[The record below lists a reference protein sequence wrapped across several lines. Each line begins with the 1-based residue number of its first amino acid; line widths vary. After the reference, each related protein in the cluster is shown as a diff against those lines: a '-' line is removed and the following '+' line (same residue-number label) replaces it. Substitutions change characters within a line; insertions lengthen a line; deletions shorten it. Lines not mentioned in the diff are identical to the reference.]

1 MAKETDGGGGKMYRL
16 WRARRV
22 LLWAAALLLPVS
34 CLLTVHLVQTTAAAA
49 PEPLKWVDFTPT
61 YEAMQAALQMDI
73 ATVESETHLDW
84 IESLAWLGCR
94 YGGNFSRYRYS
105 DLAALR
111 KKRESG
117 QSMAE
122 LAEGNPY
129 YDYYYRAYSAVLGA
143 LSGAVTIYVGFCL
156 LWGVDYYTDSFQD
169 KSGIYAQPVALEDL
183 QAVTAYFAYQVSA
196 AADGVA
202 RDGDGVFAEDRRS
215 ILENSVHAYDA
226 LEEEYPLLAFAD
238 TGVKPVYFSRLLSA
252 LDFTGI
258 YCPFTGESNV
268 NVDSPASMLPATA
281 AHELAHQRGITSEQ
295 ECNFLAIL
303 AATTC
308 GDDVYAY
315 SGWLSGY
322 IYLGNALY
330 RVDPEA
336 YWAIRN
342 ALPETVQADLRYQ
355 NEYWDQFE
363 DKAPQKVSN
372 RVYDSFLKGYGQ
384 ELGLQSYGTVV
395 DLLVTY
401 YKDRI

>member
-1 MAKETDGGGGKMYRL
+1 MKLLKTYQKLHIWLLADLGLLAAYWLCRGNRAWMNALAAHVTAPLRRAIGRICYRVDFSVAEAL
-16 WRARRV
+16 CV
-22 LLWAAALLLPVS
+22 LLVVLAA
-34 CLLTVHLVQTTAAAA
+34 
-49 PEPLKWVDFTPT
+49 T
-61 YEAMQAALQMDI
+61 YVVWSVIAVIRRRGHGALQ
-73 ATVESETHLDW
+73 
-84 IESLAWLGCR
+84 
-94 YGGNFSRYRYS
+94 
-105 DLAALR
+105 
-111 KKRESG
+111 
-117 QSMAE
+117 
-122 LAEGNPY
+122 
-129 YDYYYRAYSAVLGA
+129 RAYGAVLGA
-143 LSGAVTIYVGFCL
+143 VCAALTIYVGFCFL
-156 LWGVDYYTDSFQD
+156 LGIDSYADGFQE
-169 KSGIYAQPVALEDL
+169 KSGLYAQPVALEDL
-183 QAVTAYFAYQVSA
+183 QAVTAYFARQVA
-196 AADGVA
+196 QTAPGVA
-202 RDGDGVFAEDRRS
+202 RDEDGVFAEDRRA
-215 ILENSVHAYDA
+215 ILKNSVRAYDA
-226 LEEEYPLLAFAD
+226 LEEEYPFLAFDD
-238 TGVKPVYFSRLLSA
+238 TGVKPVYFSRFLSA

-303 AATTC
+303 ASTTC
-308 GDDVYAY
+308 GDEVYAY

-336 YWAIRN
+336 YWAIRS

-355 NEYWDQFE
+355 NKYWDQFE
-363 DKAPQKVSN
+363 DKTAQKVSN

>member
-1 MAKETDGGGGKMYRL
+1 MKLLKTYQKLHIWLLADLGLLAAYWLCRGNRAWMNALAAHVTAPLRRAIGRICYRVDFSVAEAL
-16 WRARRV
+16 CV
-22 LLWAAALLLPVS
+22 LLVVLAA
-34 CLLTVHLVQTTAAAA
+34 
-49 PEPLKWVDFTPT
+49 T
-61 YEAMQAALQMDI
+61 YVVWSVIAVIRRRGHGALQ
-73 ATVESETHLDW
+73 
-84 IESLAWLGCR
+84 
-94 YGGNFSRYRYS
+94 
-105 DLAALR
+105 
-111 KKRESG
+111 
-117 QSMAE
+117 
-122 LAEGNPY
+122 
-129 YDYYYRAYSAVLGA
+129 RAYGAVLGA
-143 LSGAVTIYVGFCL
+143 VCAALTIYVGFCFL
-156 LWGVDYYTDSFQD
+156 LGIDSYADGFQE
-169 KSGIYAQPVALEDL
+169 KSGLYAQPVALEDL
-183 QAVTAYFAYQVSA
+183 QAVTAYFARQVA
-196 AADGVA
+196 QTAPGVA
-202 RDGDGVFAEDRRS
+202 RDEDGVFAEDRRA
-215 ILENSVHAYDA
+215 ILENSVRAYDA
-226 LEEEYPLLAFAD
+226 LEEEYPFLAFDD
-238 TGVKPVYFSRLLSA
+238 TGVKPVYFSRFLSA

-303 AATTC
+303 ASTTC
-308 GDDVYAY
+308 GDEVYAY

-330 RVDPEA
+330 RVEPEA
-336 YWAIRN
+336 YWAIRS

-363 DKAPQKVSN
+363 DKAAQKVSN

>member
-1 MAKETDGGGGKMYRL
+1 MKLLKTYQKLHIWLLADLGLLAAYWLCRGNRAWMNALAAHVTAPLRRAIGRICYRVDFSVAEAL
-16 WRARRV
+16 CV
-22 LLWAAALLLPVS
+22 LLVVLAA
-34 CLLTVHLVQTTAAAA
+34 
-49 PEPLKWVDFTPT
+49 T
-61 YEAMQAALQMDI
+61 YVVWSVIAVIRRRGHGALQ
-73 ATVESETHLDW
+73 
-84 IESLAWLGCR
+84 
-94 YGGNFSRYRYS
+94 
-105 DLAALR
+105 
-111 KKRESG
+111 
-117 QSMAE
+117 
-122 LAEGNPY
+122 
-129 YDYYYRAYSAVLGA
+129 RAYGAVLGA
-143 LSGAVTIYVGFCL
+143 VCAALTIYVGFCFL
-156 LWGVDYYTDSFQD
+156 LGIDSYADGFQE
-169 KSGIYAQPVALEDL
+169 KSGLYAQPVALEDL
-183 QAVTAYFAYQVSA
+183 QAVTAYFARQVA
-196 AADGVA
+196 QTAPGVA
-202 RDGDGVFAEDRRS
+202 RDEDGVFAEDRRA
-215 ILENSVHAYDA
+215 ILKNSVRAYDA
-226 LEEEYPLLAFAD
+226 LEEEYPFLAFDD
-238 TGVKPVYFSRLLSA
+238 TGVKPVYFSRFLSA

-303 AATTC
+303 ASTTC
-308 GDDVYAY
+308 GDEVYAY

-330 RVDPEA
+330 RVEPEA
-336 YWAIRN
+336 YWAIRS

-363 DKAPQKVSN
+363 DKAAQKVSN

>member
-1 MAKETDGGGGKMYRL
+1 MKLLKTYQKLHIWLLADLGLLAAYWLCRGNRAWMNALAAHVTAPLRRAIGRICYRVDFSVAEAL
-16 WRARRV
+16 CV
-22 LLWAAALLLPVS
+22 LLVVLAA
-34 CLLTVHLVQTTAAAA
+34 
-49 PEPLKWVDFTPT
+49 T
-61 YEAMQAALQMDI
+61 YVVWSVIAVIRRRGHGALQ
-73 ATVESETHLDW
+73 
-84 IESLAWLGCR
+84 
-94 YGGNFSRYRYS
+94 
-105 DLAALR
+105 
-111 KKRESG
+111 
-117 QSMAE
+117 
-122 LAEGNPY
+122 
-129 YDYYYRAYSAVLGA
+129 RAYGAVLGA
-143 LSGAVTIYVGFCL
+143 VCAALTIYVGFCFL
-156 LWGVDYYTDSFQD
+156 LGIDSYADGFQE
-169 KSGIYAQPVALEDL
+169 KSGLYAQPVALEDL
-183 QAVTAYFAYQVSA
+183 QAVTAYFARRVAQTA
-196 AADGVA
+196 PGVA
-202 RDGDGVFAEDRRS
+202 RDEDGVFAEDRRA
-215 ILENSVHAYDA
+215 ILENSVRAYDA
-226 LEEEYPLLAFAD
+226 LEEEYPFLAFDD
-238 TGVKPVYFSRLLSA
+238 TGVKPVYFSRFLSA

-303 AATTC
+303 ASTTC
-308 GDDVYAY
+308 GDEVYAY

-336 YWAIRN
+336 YWAIRS

-363 DKAPQKVSN
+363 DKAAQKVSN

>member
-1 MAKETDGGGGKMYRL
+1 MKLLKTYQKLHIWLLADLGLLAVYWLCRGNRAWMNALAAHVTAPLRRAIGRICYRVDFSVAEAL
-16 WRARRV
+16 CV
-22 LLWAAALLLPVS
+22 LLVVLAA
-34 CLLTVHLVQTTAAAA
+34 
-49 PEPLKWVDFTPT
+49 T
-61 YEAMQAALQMDI
+61 YVVWSVIAVIRRRGHGALQ
-73 ATVESETHLDW
+73 
-84 IESLAWLGCR
+84 
-94 YGGNFSRYRYS
+94 
-105 DLAALR
+105 
-111 KKRESG
+111 
-117 QSMAE
+117 
-122 LAEGNPY
+122 
-129 YDYYYRAYSAVLGA
+129 RAYGAVLGA
-143 LSGAVTIYVGFCL
+143 VCAALTIYVGFCFL
-156 LWGVDYYTDSFQD
+156 LGIDSYADGFQE
-169 KSGIYAQPVALEDL
+169 KSGLYAQPVALEDL
-183 QAVTAYFAYQVSA
+183 QAVTAYFARQVA
-196 AADGVA
+196 QTAPGVA
-202 RDGDGVFAEDRRS
+202 RDEDGVFAEDRRA
-215 ILENSVHAYDA
+215 ILENSVRAYDA
-226 LEEEYPLLAFAD
+226 LEEEYPFLAFDD
-238 TGVKPVYFSRLLSA
+238 TGVKPVYFSRFLSA

-303 AATTC
+303 ASTTC
-308 GDDVYAY
+308 GDEVYAY

-336 YWAIRN
+336 YWAIRS

-363 DKAPQKVSN
+363 DKAAQKVSN